1 MADIQ
6 ITDDVGKPIDGIK
19 LDLAHPSSLVKYL
32 KSELLHLAV
41 FPDFLKLKDSPL
53 GQAAHQAITF
63 KAHAAH
69 TFQLGDATPIV
80 SIRPEIDAA
89 IHANANAGSG
99 LLDSDPFLGT
109 AKVPAGT
116 GYLGIVFGG
125 SLDAA
130 GIGSSGDFS
139 WGIEKNSAISLG
151 FYKAFGLGAGEP
163 TLGGALSQTLSDFTI
178 PNDISDLALLETND
192 VATVSGSGSITVSG
206 GIAVSIAPN
215 PLASVNLPLKAGAV
229 SVQAGAIAGLSASF
243 SISGAYQVRV
253 LRKDAATVELSVF
266 REKGRA
272 FSVDFSASAGV
283 TVTRNGDDL
292 LPKIL
297 GAVSGKPG
305 AGAEL
310 VAGLTP
316 DEAGALTNAFRQGM
330 SHSVQVSVNEALTAL
345 SDDQAAFQ
353 YEIQLERLDPAGI
366 QAVRSALRGDF
377 HLLTQMEDGV
387 EEGGKI
393 APGIRMLNSVLT
405 ATRKRGATL
414 KLNLLGILNF
424 ISISELILSSE
435 ILTDEATGDV
445 TIKET
450 VSGQRISA
458 MTAPMDRHEALRKAM
473 FDSVLITTTYR
484 AGRAISPPSMACE
497 QSHFALNQNTKA
509 PILEDYLRWFVA
521 LNLMTDREKQAAVN
535 GFAGG
540 GPSSCVLRTAFGD
553 ADCRTLFSDGD
564 APRTLDY
571 YLDIGRRA
579 MRALLDPAN
588 QPNDQL
594 RSRILSDPLWQQ
606 AGKIGANVNLGP
618 LIGLSTSDMR
628 VQLLIHDFIVITDWA
643 NAMTDAGALVRD
655 MKAFVGDRDPALLAK
670 DVTFQSKRDALQKKL
685 ASVAR
690 TSKTS
695 FDEPWGMVALF
706 WAAGSPQTASAR
718 IATKSVTLERRA
730 PAAIAAA
737 KR

>member
-6 ITDDVGKPIDGIK
+6 ITDDVGNPIAGVKP
-19 LDLAHPSSLVKYL
+19 DLLHPSSLVKYL

-53 GQAAHQAITF
+53 GEAAQQAITF

-69 TFQLGDATPIV
+69 TFQLGDAAPVVT
-80 SIRPEIDAA
+80 IRPEVDAA

-99 LLDSDPFLGT
+99 LLDSDPFVGT

-116 GYLGIVFGG
+116 GYVGIVFGG

-130 GIGSSGDFS
+130 VIGSSGDFS

-151 FYKAFGLGAGEP
+151 FYKAFGLGSDGP
-163 TLGGALSQTLSDFTI
+163 TLGQALGQAFSSFTI
-178 PNDISDLALLETND
+178 PNDISDLAALQIND
-192 VATVSGSGSITVSG
+192 IATVSGSGSLTVAG
-206 GIAVSIAPN
+206 GVTVSIAPN
-215 PLASVNLPLKAGAV
+215 PLASVNLPLNAGTV

-243 SISGAYQVRV
+243 SISGAYQLRV
-253 LRKDAATVELSVF
+253 LRKDAATIELSVF
-266 REKGRA
+266 RERGRA

-297 GAVSGKPG
+297 GAVSGKPE

-316 DEAGALTNAFRQGM
+316 DEAGALNIAFRQGM
-330 SHSVQVSVNEALTAL
+330 SHSVQVSVSEALSAL

-353 YEIQLERLDPAGI
+353 YEIQLERLDPAGAE
-366 QAVRSALRGDF
+366 AVRSALRGDF

-387 EEGGKI
+387 EEGGQV

-405 ATRKRGATL
+405 KTRKRGATL

-424 ISISELILSSE
+424 ISISELIQSSE
-435 ILTDEATGDV
+435 VLTDEATGDV

-458 MTAPMDRHEALRKAM
+458 MTAPLDRHEALRKAM

-484 AGRAISPPSMACE
+484 AGRAIAPPGMACE
-497 QSHFALNQNTKA
+497 QAHFALNQNTKS

-521 LNLMTDREKQAAVN
+521 LNLMTDGEKQAALN
-535 GFAGG
+535 GFADG
-540 GPSSCVLRTAFGD
+540 GPSSCVLRTAFED
-553 ADCRTLFSDGD
+553 ADCRALFSDGD
-564 APRTLDY
+564 APRALDY

-579 MRALLDPAN
+579 MRALLDPAH
-588 QPNDQL
+588 QLSDQL
-594 RSRILSDPLWQQ
+594 RARILDDPLWQK
-606 AGKIGANVNLGP
+606 AVSIGANVNLGP

-628 VQLLIHDFIVITDWA
+628 VQLLIHDLVVITDWA
-643 NAMTDAGALVRD
+643 NAMAAAGALVRD
-655 MKAFVGDRDPALLAK
+655 MKAFVGDRDPAGLAK
-670 DVTFQSKRDALQKKL
+670 DKTFQGKRDALQKKL
-685 ASVAR
+685 ASVAQ

-695 FDEPWGMVALF
+695 FHEPWGMVALF
-706 WAAGSPQTASAR
+706 RAAGSPKTASAR
-718 IATKSVTLERRA
+718 IVTKSVTIERRA
-730 PAAIAAA
+730 PATIAAGN
-737 KR
+737 